1 MIWKGICI
9 CQIEKEG
16 YKNCAYFIFTFVFK
30 CIPMFWYCLT
40 GTVTK
45 VMSPR
50 IEFSLL
56 CLMMLI
62 PRIRGPLKVLCGLS
76 VKLPVICVTQVQDH
90 ATHVLIPRAARH
102 SPRGKRWIGWRLNVN
117 VQRWVLFYHMM
128 ASHALWSQLG
138 IRITSVR

>member
-1 MIWKGICI
+1 MLILYLHLYLNASLCFGIAS
-9 CQIEKEG
+9 Q
-16 YKNCAYFIFTFVFK
+16 
-30 CIPMFWYCLT
+30 

-102 SPRGKRWIGWRLNVN
+102 SPRGKR
-117 VQRWVLFYHMM
+117 
-128 ASHALWSQLG
+128 
-138 IRITSVR
+138 